1 MMMVRTATCEE
12 LDHPPHHPGA
22 GTLARV
28 NSAGE
33 NHKLLSLLMLV
44 IGLCFC

>member
-1 MMMVRTATCEE
+1 MRTVTCEE

-22 GTLARV
+22 GALARV

-33 NHKLLSLLMLV
+33 NHKLLALLMLV
-44 IGLCFC
+44 IGLRFY